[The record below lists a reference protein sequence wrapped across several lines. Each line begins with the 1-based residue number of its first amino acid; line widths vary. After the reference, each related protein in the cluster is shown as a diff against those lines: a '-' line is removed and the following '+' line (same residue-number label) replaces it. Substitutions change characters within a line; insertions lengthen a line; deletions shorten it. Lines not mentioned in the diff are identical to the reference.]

1 MDVNLTGLLFTT
13 KLALH
18 HFRLNFPGEDCHL
31 LLVGSMASFL
41 ESSPLMALYSSS
53 KHAALGLFHALRTNP
68 GTDAPAAFRVNILCP
83 YFIDTGIVPTIGKL
97 LLAGVELAKMTD
109 AVDAVMRLSC
119 ERMAAGRCLVIA
131 PPRTGGVMEF
141 DFKELKEIEPFSRRT
156 IAILNTSRGIKD
168 NILWVKDVM
177 RILGPFKVGGALFVV
192 LTVFIA
198 SLVASVKVFGLLYC

>member
-1 MDVNLTGLLFTT
+1 
-13 KLALH
+13 
-18 HFRLNFPGEDCHL
+18 
-31 LLVGSMASFL
+31 MASFL
-41 ESSPLMALYSSS
+41 ESSPLMVLYSAS

-68 GTDAPAAFRVNILCP
+68 GPDAPAAFRVNILCP

-119 ERMAAGRCLVIA
+119 ERAAAGRCLVIA

-141 DFKELKEIEPFSRRT
+141 DFKELKEIEPFSRRI

-168 NILWVKDVM
+168 KILWAKDVT
-177 RILGPFKVGGALFVV
+177 RILGPFKVGGALVAV
-192 LTVFIA
+192 LVVFIA
-198 SLVASVKVFGLLYC
+198 SLMATVKAVGSLYC